1 MGIGTTR
8 IEHGNLL
15 TPRQAINRTSR
26 GDGETGDSRAPND
39 PSSKRTGGT
48 PGAFRR
54 EQQGR
59 MTLAPR
65 QPPGHDGQVTEP
77 PISDLY
83 GR

>member
-39 PSSKRTGGT
+39 AALEPHWRDTGSIPTGAAGPNDPGT
-48 PGAFRR
+48 QAAAR
-54 EQQGR
+54 
-59 MTLAPR
+59 A
-65 QPPGHDGQVTEP
+65 
-77 PISDLY
+77 
-83 GR
+83 